1 MPETMNSS
9 RVQQNQREEKIMDRK
24 TRRTRTFIGLMVL
37 AAITAAVYAEIGSHA
52 LHPYYALAVLALA
65 AATSRM
71 RVKLPGI
78 EGNMSVNLPFLL
90 MAVLSVSAAEAV
102 LIASFSTVVQ
112 CWPQSSGKFRP
123 DQMLFNVSM
132 LAFATSMASLF
143 WNAGWLARASWAS
156 LPVVLAATTAVF
168 FLGQTV
174 PLAGLIKLTQGAGMR
189 SVWISIAKLSFPYYV
204 LSTGLTSM
212 LNLTSHRFGWQA
224 ALVVFPVMYGVHHSY
239 RFYFGREGEVVRPF
253 PLARA
258 ARAGA

>member
-1 MPETMNSS
+1 
-9 RVQQNQREEKIMDRK
+9 MDRK
-24 TRRTRTFIGLMVL
+24 TRLTKTFIGLMVL
-37 AAITAAVYAEIGSHA
+37 AAVTAAVCAGIGSHA
-52 LHPYYALAVLALA
+52 LHSYYALAVLALA

-90 MAVLSVSAAEAV
+90 MAVLSLSAVEAV

-132 LAFATSMASLF
+132 MVFATSMANLI
-143 WNAGWLARASWAS
+143 WNAGWLAKASWAS
-156 LPVVLAATTAVF
+156 LPLVLAATTAAF

-174 PLAGLIKLTQGAGMR
+174 PVAGIIKLTQGAGMR

-204 LSTGLTSM
+204 LSAGVTSM
-212 LNLTSHRFGWQA
+212 LNLASHRFGWQA
-224 ALVVFPVMYGVHHSY
+224 ALVVFPVMYGIHHSY
-239 RFYFGREGEVVRPF
+239 RLYFGREGEVVRTS

-258 ARAGA
+258 ATAGA